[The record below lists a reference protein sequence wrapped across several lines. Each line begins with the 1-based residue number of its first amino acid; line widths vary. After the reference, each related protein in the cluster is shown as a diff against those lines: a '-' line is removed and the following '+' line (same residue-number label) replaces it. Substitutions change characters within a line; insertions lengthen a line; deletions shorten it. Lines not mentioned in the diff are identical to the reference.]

1 MTATKISVSIPESLS
16 QFIDRYKADR
26 GYKSTSQV
34 IGKALSLLQ
43 EQELEAAYRAAASE
57 DDPIW
62 EATIG
67 DGLSD
72 ETW

>member
-1 MTATKISVSIPESLS
+1 MAATKISVSLPESLS
-16 QFIDRYKADR
+16 QFIDRYKVDQ

-34 IGKALSLLQ
+34 ISKALALLQ

-57 DDPIW
+57 YDPIW
-62 EATIG
+62 DVTVG